1 MELQALNSD
10 RFRHRFLEKNRP
22 WILQHLVE
30 LLTPRTIEKEGPD
43 GRPTIEYLRDVYQ
56 NLLTLGEG
64 ARRKGDREDISSD
77 EEDDLEDARRNW
89 SNQPLT
95 GGALAIARMWL
106 AKARKRRYFNRLIAP
121 TIEQNR
127 KAACELCGR
136 NPIQHGA
143 RLITSLATDGQ
154 PDRSAI
160 DNLISGF
167 EGEYGYV
174 YLPSILIVHITHV
187 SYAYSV
193 NEMDTNLWKA
203 YFRMHAQYCTRCEV
217 CNIKT
222 PSEQDGLPG
231 TEDLSSDEDDDEDA
245 EFDIVEVSRTSPVGK
260 MMSKWLLAARKKL
273 GGPFPRPHAR
283 AQVDQYAKR
292 LRAYQ
297 IKKAKRMSS
306 TMVSS
311 KLQGRANDGVS
322 NNQPLSAPGSGN
334 PNLPRTKA
342 GSAAAAPKIDRD
354 SPVYSAAT
362 EALALRWIRMAKESI
377 ESKRRNKTY
386 NALEDT
392 INLLEIMGTEHDWYY
407 SSTLRIEGE
416 DLVREG
422 KQIQDKN
429 QTLESEAL
437 IKIRK
442 IEVDRD
448 KLISDAEIEII
459 HEQLAYDLKRNQL
472 IQQHNTTLTNRIK
485 EIETIRDQCII
496 QHENIKQNILLKY
509 NTLPPDLLQQQHS
522 EILAYNTQ
530 IQRETQTL
538 TLKHEKE
545 LKDLYNNNIHISTYR
560 KNTIQQYHIDTS
572 NKIAQI
578 RSELYIRLKGI
589 ESEWHM
595 KAIRWNSIARKKIEL
610 KQKDDEMEAYMSNTG
625 KKQKK

>member
-1 MELQALNSD
+1 
-10 RFRHRFLEKNRP
+10 
-22 WILQHLVE
+22 
-30 LLTPRTIEKEGPD
+30 
-43 GRPTIEYLRDVYQ
+43 
-56 NLLTLGEG
+56 
-64 ARRKGDREDISSD
+64 
-77 EEDDLEDARRNW
+77 
-89 SNQPLT
+89 
-95 GGALAIARMWL
+95 
-106 AKARKRRYFNRLIAP
+106 
-121 TIEQNR
+121 
-127 KAACELCGR
+127 
-136 NPIQHGA
+136 
-143 RLITSLATDGQ
+143 
-154 PDRSAI
+154 
-160 DNLISGF
+160 
-167 EGEYGYV
+167 
-174 YLPSILIVHITHV
+174 
-187 SYAYSV
+187 
-193 NEMDTNLWKA
+193 MDTNLWKA

-231 TEDLSSDEDDDEDA
+231 TEDLSSDEDDDDDA

-311 KLQGRANDGVS
+311 KLQGRANDSVN
-322 NNQPLSAPGSGN
+322 NNQPLSAPGGGN
-334 PNLPRTKA
+334 PNRPLTKP
-342 GSAAAAPKIDRD
+342 GSAAVGALKTDRD

-392 INLLEIMGTEHDWYY
+392 INLLEMMGTEYDWYY

-437 IKIRK
+437 LKIRK

-448 KLISDAEIEII
+448 KLISDSEIEII

-472 IQQHNTTLTNRIK
+472 ISLHNNTLTNRIK
-485 EIETIRDQCII
+485 EITIIRDQCII

-522 EILAYNTQ
+522 EVLAYNTQ
-530 IQRETQTL
+530 IQTETLSL

-545 LKDLYNNNIHISTYR
+545 LKDLYNNNIHITTYR
-560 KNTIQQYHIDTS
+560 NNTIQQYHIDTT

-578 RSELYIRLKGI
+578 KSELYIRLKSI

-625 KKQKK
+625 KKMKK